1 MIRRW
6 YPNFL
11 CSDSPDVL
19 APNHYPYNKSNSG
32 GSNYSNRLQKAF
44 SPPMGVSRNR
54 VEAEEVF
61 GMKTYGWR
69 GDLVTTGEV

>member
-1 MIRRW
+1 
-6 YPNFL
+6 
-11 CSDSPDVL
+11 
-19 APNHYPYNKSNSG
+19 
-32 GSNYSNRLQKAF
+32 
-44 SPPMGVSRNR
+44 MGVSRNR